1 MFVSFDVTFFETT
14 PYFKKSYF
22 QRENWSEARFF
33 DMPISPSHNLPIA
46 SSHNLPFTKENL
58 NLGGDAKKQSN
69 KEILVY
75 SRKPKL
81 KYRENLIPEAPRD
94 SKPMIALS
102 NHESSSNPNQV
113 IDSSSNEFPS
123 DKSEPIDIDL
133 PIALKKQT
141 RSCILHPISKF
152 ISYNTVYKVLCFH
165 L

>member
-1 MFVSFDVTFFETT
+1 MNS
-14 PYFKKSYF
+14 
-22 QRENWSEARFF
+22 
-33 DMPISPSHNLPIA
+33 
-46 SSHNLPFTKENL
+46 
-58 NLGGDAKKQSN
+58 GGDAEKQSN

-133 PIALKKQT
+133 PLLSENKLGHVFSILFQNSYLITLST
-141 RSCILHPISKF
+141 RCCVFTSNLDSIKISKN
-152 ISYNTVYKVLCFH
+152 IQEAL
-165 L
+165 